1 MLAEGSYCG
10 QQLGSVWLHRQ
21 TFLLQL
27 LGLLLA
33 KHNTQQMVRASMLPD
48 TVMCCHDAAS
58 CIFYTIVMLYRVIA
72 TVILSTDVK
81 LCRGLVSVSRFCLW

>member
-27 LGLLLA
+27 LGLLQA
-33 KHNTQQMVRASMLPD
+33 KHSTQQMVRALMLLN
-48 TVMCCHDAAS
+48 TETCHHDSAF
-58 CIFYTIVMLYRVIA
+58 CIFYMIVMLCGVIA
-72 TVILSTDVK
+72 TV
-81 LCRGLVSVSRFCLW
+81 